1 MKVLLLSP
9 HTDDIELGAGGSV
22 ARLLEENHEF
32 FWAVFSICEDAVPE
46 GMPKNTLKEEFLNV
60 IRFLGIKNYKI
71 FNFKNKFLF
80 KHRQEILDEL
90 WKIKKK
96 FKPDL
101 VIGPSLDDL
110 HQDHNTIAMETFRC
124 FKKDCS
130 ILGYEV
136 PYNNSKFNFDFFYRL
151 ERRHIEKKIKML
163 DFYKSQYILNR
174 NYFSR
179 EYIYGLAKV
188 RGVQCNSKYA
198 EVFEVIRWIE

>member
-1 MKVLLLSP
+1 
-9 HTDDIELGAGGSV
+9 
-22 ARLLEENHEF
+22 
-32 FWAVFSICEDAVPE
+32 
-46 GMPKNTLKEEFLNV
+46 
-60 IRFLGIKNYKI
+60 
-71 FNFKNKFLF
+71 
-80 KHRQEILDEL
+80 
-90 WKIKKK
+90 
-96 FKPDL
+96 
-101 VIGPSLDDL
+101 
-110 HQDHNTIAMETFRC
+110 METFRC

-136 PYNNSKFNFDFFYRL
+136 PYNNRKFNFDFFYRL

-174 NYFSR
+174 NYFSK